1 MNQSSVLDR
10 DKTGE
15 NLKKLIQKSGMTYD
29 HIADYLNL
37 NTARVV
43 YDWINGFKLPK
54 IEHLVTLS
62 QLLNVKLEDILVIKD
77 VF

>member
-54 IEHLVTLS
+54 IEHLVMLS
-62 QLLNVKLEDILVIKD
+62 KLLNVKLEDILKIKD